1 MPPEGDDAGS
11 PVPKADVY
19 NGAVAAD
26 RWLIVGLG
34 NPGPAYSH
42 NRHNVGYWTVN
53 RLARLHGI
61 PLKARRLAALGE
73 GKIGDANVLLVK
85 PRTFVNNSGHAVAA
99 ALKHAK
105 VPPENVLI
113 IYDELDLP
121 AGRLRLK
128 AKGGTAGHNGLR
140 SIASSLGTTDF
151 PRLRVGI
158 GRPHVDGEP
167 VWDPDV
173 VSVWVLSDPTPQET
187 KTLQN
192 AVSRAAAAAETI
204 VTEGVEAA
212 MSRYNK

>member
-1 MPPEGDDAGS
+1 MTAS
-11 PVPKADVY
+11 A
-19 NGAVAAD
+19 N

-42 NRHNVGYWTVN
+42 NRHNVGYWTIN

-73 GKIGDANVLLVK
+73 GQIGESEVLLVK
-85 PRTFVNNSGHAVAA
+85 PRTYVNNSGHAVAA
-99 ALKHAK
+99 ARKHTSIQ
-105 VPPENVLI
+105 PENTLV

-128 AKGGTAGHNGLR
+128 AKGGTAGHNGLK
-140 SIASSLGTTDF
+140 SIAAALGTTDF

-167 VWDPDV
+167 TWDPDV
-173 VSVWVLSDPTPQET
+173 VAVWVLSDPTPQET
-187 KTLQN
+187 KTLQD
-192 AVSRAAAAAETI
+192 AVIRAAEAVAA
-204 VTEGVEAA
+204 VLGEGVEAA
-212 MSRYNK
+212 MNRYNK

>member
-1 MPPEGDDAGS
+1 M
-11 PVPKADVY
+11 
-19 NGAVAAD
+19 AAD

-105 VPPENVLI
+105 ARPENVLVV
-113 IYDELDLP
+113 YDELDLP

-128 AKGGTAGHNGLR
+128 AKGGTAGHNGLK
-140 SIASSLGTTDF
+140 SIAAALGTTDF

-192 AVSRAAAAAETI
+192 AVSRAAEAAETI

-212 MSRYNK
+212 MNRYNK